1 MVFNTTFNN
10 ISVISWLSVLLVKE
24 TRVPGENH
32 RPAASHWQ
40 TLSHDVV
47 SSTSRLTE
55 IRSHNFRICIDY
67 IGSGKSNYH
76 LYYLTFMFRKFPVAS
91 SLNES
96 REELD
101 YDGTKNC
108 ILEIE
113 NDLQQL
119 RQKLKHVKRNSKT
132 RYGHDLGDI
141 ERHIKQDIHQHMR
154 SLNQVSDNYWLFNMK
169 MEQAKFFIFI
179 SISN

>member
-1 MVFNTTFNN
+1 M
-10 ISVISWLSVLLVKE
+10 
-24 TRVPGENH
+24 
-32 RPAASHWQ
+32 
-40 TLSHDVV
+40 
-47 SSTSRLTE
+47 
-55 IRSHNFRICIDY
+55 
-67 IGSGKSNYH
+67 
-76 LYYLTFMFRKFPVAS
+76 AS

-154 SLNQVSDNYWLFNMK
+154 SLNQVSDNY
-169 MEQAKFFIFI
+169 
-179 SISN
+179 

>member
-1 MVFNTTFNN
+1 
-10 ISVISWLSVLLVKE
+10 
-24 TRVPGENH
+24 
-32 RPAASHWQ
+32 
-40 TLSHDVV
+40 
-47 SSTSRLTE
+47 
-55 IRSHNFRICIDY
+55 
-67 IGSGKSNYH
+67 
-76 LYYLTFMFRKFPVAS
+76 MFRKFPVAS
-91 SLNES
+91 SSSER
-96 REELD
+96 REVLD

-154 SLNQVSDNYWLFNMK
+154 SLNQVSDNY
-169 MEQAKFFIFI
+169 
-179 SISN
+179 